1 MILAGGYRLLK
12 IDKLDNRP
20 ISMEILNKITSSI
33 KKTKSNAIILSDFRH
48 GIFNKKSIPNIIK
61 SIPKRVFNVA
71 DSQVASRWGNIL
83 EFKNF
88 DLITPNEREARFS
101 LGDQDS
107 PIGSLSDSL
116 AKSAKSK
123 YLILKLGDKGIFC
136 KRNIKNKDK
145 PDYFSLDSYASNVLD
160 AVGAGDALLAYASL
174 GLKSTNSLELSSI
187 LGSLA
192 AACECEYDGNV
203 PISLEKI
210 TEKIDNIKNQ
220 LNYKDA

>member
-1 MILAGGYRLLK
+1 M
-12 IDKLDNRP
+12 
-20 ISMEILNKITSSI
+20 
-33 KKTKSNAIILSDFRH
+33 
-48 GIFNKKSIPNIIK
+48 
-61 SIPKRVFNVA
+61 
-71 DSQVASRWGNIL
+71 

-192 AACECEYDGNV
+192 AKLVSVSMMEMY
-203 PISLEKI
+203 
-210 TEKIDNIKNQ
+210 Q
-220 LNYKDA
+220 